1 MALIVNS
8 GRDGG
13 GSATSVPAHFQGEWA
28 ASPKQ
33 SGSAGDVHIGATE
46 IRFQESRDAIKAVVT
61 QADGELALISEL
73 SGEGDTWQFCCK
85 NSRNYNG

>member
-1 MALIVNS
+1 MALIVNG

-33 SGSAGDVHIGATE
+33 SGSAGDVHIGAIE
-46 IRFQESRDAIKAVVT
+46 IRFQ
-61 QADGELALISEL
+61 
-73 SGEGDTWQFCCK
+73 
-85 NSRNYNG
+85 